1 MSEKRVPTY
10 RDIKGAFDVG
20 DPVYVLDDDGRYVPR
35 RIKEIG
41 KKGFLTDIGVVLYED
56 HGWLWRAF
64 PVKEEENGRHCS

>member
-10 RDIKGAFDVG
+10 RDIRAAFFVG
-20 DPVYVLDDDGRYVPR
+20 DLVYVLDDDGRYVPL

-56 HGWLWRAF
+56 HGWLWLAL
-64 PVKEEENGRHCS
+64 PVKEEEHVRCCS